1 MQTLKDA
8 RERKGIK
15 LSAVANYLGVSRQT
29 YRLYERDSSRM
40 SIAQAISACE
50 FIGVPPTEIFFLNNG
65 K

>member
-15 LSAVANYLGVSRQT
+15 LSTVADHLGVSRQT

-40 SIAQAISACE
+40 SIVQAISACE
-50 FIGVPPTEIFFLNNG
+50 FIGVPLAEIFFINKG